1 MKQLLMLMFAGMMFS
16 ACNKP
21 EDVPAYIYIKPF
33 VLNTDQATEGE
44 ASSKITEG
52 WVYFNN
58 NLIGAYA
65 IPGEVPVPSTGKTDI
80 VVFPMVK
87 NNGSSATPAIY
98 TFYSRYDATLNLS
111 AGKTDTIYPRTSY
124 VKDLVFAWLEDFE
137 TKNSLNLIAGA
148 DTANTFRISTTGV
161 KYGKKCGLFQVTG
174 PNDSLSVTTATTIK
188 DIPYLSSVY
197 LEVDYQGSAALR
209 VDLVGNS
216 INGTKGLEYAAFQP
230 KTEWNKAYI
239 KFRFKDYD
247 PKQYPSFNF
256 IFSAQIPVDGNGKQL
271 LKKADLRIDNIKLVY
286 PK

>member
-1 MKQLLMLMFAGMMFS
+1 MKQLLLLLFTGMLFS
-16 ACNKP
+16 ACDKP
-21 EDVPAYIYIKPF
+21 EEVPSYIYIKPF
-33 VLNTDQATEGE
+33 ALTTDPATEGE

-80 VVFPMVK
+80 VVFPMVR

-98 TFYSRYDATLNLS
+98 SLYNRYDASLNLS

-124 VKDLVFAWLEDFE
+124 VKDLTFAWLEDFE
-137 TKNSLNLIAGA
+137 TKNSLNFIAGA
-148 DTANTFRISTTGV
+148 DTANTFKISTTGV
-161 KYGKKCGLFQVTG
+161 KYGKKCGLFQVSG
-174 PNDSLSVTTATTIK
+174 PNDSLSVTTPTTFK
-188 DIPYLSSVY
+188 DIPYLGNVY
-197 LEVDYQGSAALR
+197 LEVDYQGTAALR
-209 VDLVGNS
+209 VDLLGNS
-216 INGTKGLEYAAFQP
+216 INGSRGLEYAAFQP

-247 PKQYPSFNF
+247 PIQYPSFNF
-256 IFSAQIPVDGNGKQL
+256 IFSAQIPTDASGKQL
-271 LKKADLRIDNIKLVY
+271 LKKADLKIDNIKLVY